1 MVLEEGLDVSSLPET
16 LKEEFNQ
23 LDRLEGEYRVTSMLV
38 DVVDLEEFSSR
49 KGPPCSFCNVKAL
62 AEMMKRAV
70 RHDPM
75 ITVAKVI
82 LCDFI
87 FYM

>member
-1 MVLEEGLDVSSLPET
+1 MVLEEGLDISSLPKT
-16 LKEEFNQ
+16 LKEDFNQ

-38 DVVDLEEFSSR
+38 DVVDLVELSSR

-70 RHDPM
+70 WHDPM
-75 ITVAKVI
+75 ITVSKVI